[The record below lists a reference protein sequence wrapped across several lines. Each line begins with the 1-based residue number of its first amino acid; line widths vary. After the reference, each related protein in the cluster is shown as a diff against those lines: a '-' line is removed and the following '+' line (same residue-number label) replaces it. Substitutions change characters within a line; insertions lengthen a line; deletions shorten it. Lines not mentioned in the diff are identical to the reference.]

1 MLKNK
6 IIDISAWFSSLII
19 TLLGSFL
26 ILSSGN
32 VYAFNKLK
40 NGFETITN
48 NYLIPLSTATAGAA
62 LILFVILSY
71 FKQDVYLKNV
81 GTVFALAIISTVG
94 LEIINTLSQSF
105 S

>member
-1 MLKNK
+1 MA
-6 IIDISAWFSSLII
+6 SMVGF
-19 TLLGSFL
+19 SFL
-26 ILSSGN
+26 IPISEAH
-32 VYAFNKLK
+32 AFSKLK

-48 NYLIPLSTATAGAA
+48 NYLIPLSTAVAGAA

>member
-1 MLKNK
+1 MIKNK
-6 IIDISAWFSSLII
+6 LIDISVWFSSVLI
-19 TLLGSFL
+19 TLLGSFVL
-26 ILSSGN
+26 PSGN

-48 NYLIPLSTATAGAA
+48 NYLIPLSTAVAGAA

>member
-1 MLKNK
+1 MKR
-6 IIDISAWFSSLII
+6 IHTIDISSIFIMASMVGVAYMIP
-19 TLLGSFL
+19 LGEA
-26 ILSSGN
+26 
-32 VYAFNKLK
+32 YAFSKLK

-48 NYLIPLSTATAGAA
+48 NYLIPLSTAVAGTA

>member
-1 MLKNK
+1 MLPLNE
-6 IIDISAWFSSLII
+6 
-19 TLLGSFL
+19 T
-26 ILSSGN
+26 
-32 VYAFNKLK
+32 YAFSKLK
-40 NGFETITN
+40 NGFETITI
-48 NYLIPLSTATAGAA
+48 NYLLPLSTAVAGAA

>member
-1 MLKNK
+1 MKR
-6 IIDISAWFSSLII
+6 IQTIDISLIFI
-19 TLLGSFL
+19 MASMVGFAYM
-26 ILSSGN
+26 IPLSEA
-32 VYAFNKLK
+32 YAFSKLK

-48 NYLIPLSTATAGAA
+48 NYLIPLSTAVAGAA

>member
-1 MLKNK
+1 MHQDDVVLQK
-6 IIDISAWFSSLII
+6 ILPYRQWQTAEAAFAAESELGTSQSAACA
-19 TLLGSFL
+19 GSAP
-26 ILSSGN
+26 
-32 VYAFNKLK
+32 VPATAAVVCAF
-40 NGFETITN
+40 
-48 NYLIPLSTATAGAA
+48 AVAGAA